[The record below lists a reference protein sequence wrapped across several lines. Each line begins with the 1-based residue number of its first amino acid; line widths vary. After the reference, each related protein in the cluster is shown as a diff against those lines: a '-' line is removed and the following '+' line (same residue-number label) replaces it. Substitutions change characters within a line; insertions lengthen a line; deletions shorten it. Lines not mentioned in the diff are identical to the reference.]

1 MTIGGAALL
10 ALAGRRRPAAFL
22 GGSLLLA
29 GALAERVAIF
39 RAGIQSAAE
48 TSPSAAHRPAP

>member
-10 ALAGRRRPAAFL
+10 ALAGRRRPAAVL

-48 TSPSAAHRPAP
+48 TSPSGGPGL